1 VNTTTVVEHVLR
13 PSSETRAANG
23 PPGWLLVATAS
34 LGVLVLVMA
43 VAETNLWVHYL
54 IDGGEPVSLI
64 GVGFI
69 AIAAFF
75 LHRDG
80 RLATSLPLIGPWLL
94 FPVLTQGDQII
105 DHLSIGPMRVITH
118 VLLGAIFAAPVGV
131 VVLAVRSA
139 EMRRRLS
146 VSSPFVSVVPG
157 LRLLAEGRTREG
169 SARLAALLL
178 AGEIWIAVV
187 YLGLLMVGTLAF
199 MVLAV
204 LVWGSMRPSPVS
216 GRGAVS
222 GRSERSALIA
232 VLVGVALSLGLYFGY
247 KNRPGAYQGSPS
259 FVMDPAQKGSGYRLD
274 RIAVPSGAAVV
285 SASPEALRTALT
297 GYGRTLRRLVDGY
310 YTLDRNYTWDFH
322 NALFVRQTPLLPNY
336 RVAGLQKIGEAHVIR
351 LQADQDAAVARA
363 GVASNT
369 PLAALLDETQA
380 YVAFNFDRAAR
391 LESMS
396 AEFEKTPAGLQ
407 HAAHIYEGEGKVLT
421 MVLSDI
427 LTKHRQAID
436 LPGQDAV
443 VGEFTTQARELI
455 AAYANRIVGF

>member
-1 VNTTTVVEHVLR
+1 
-13 PSSETRAANG
+13 
-23 PPGWLLVATAS
+23 
-34 LGVLVLVMA
+34 
-43 VAETNLWVHYL
+43 
-54 IDGGEPVSLI
+54 
-64 GVGFI
+64 
-69 AIAAFF
+69 
-75 LHRDG
+75 
-80 RLATSLPLIGPWLL
+80 
-94 FPVLTQGDQII
+94 
-105 DHLSIGPMRVITH
+105 
-118 VLLGAIFAAPVGV
+118 
-131 VVLAVRSA
+131 
-139 EMRRRLS
+139 
-146 VSSPFVSVVPG
+146 
-157 LRLLAEGRTREG
+157 
-169 SARLAALLL
+169 
-178 AGEIWIAVV
+178 
-187 YLGLLMVGTLAF
+187 
-199 MVLAV
+199 
-204 LVWGSMRPSPVS
+204 
-216 GRGAVS
+216 
-222 GRSERSALIA
+222 
-232 VLVGVALSLGLYFGY
+232 
-247 KNRPGAYQGSPS
+247 
-259 FVMDPAQKGSGYRLD
+259 
-274 RIAVPSGAAVV
+274 VV

-427 LTKHRQAID
+427 LTTHRQAID